1 MDETNTRYSC
11 SQEETKDI
19 GDIVNDQDRANA
31 FIGRL
36 TGKALN
42 DPILA
47 GLRRLAKHRNSTQPI
62 PSQEGDDVLQPGGL
76 TAGQTRRRDAEAQRT
91 HVPDP
96 VLAALQRAHKH
107 RGGR

>member
-1 MDETNTRYSC
+1 M
-11 SQEETKDI
+11 SQ
-19 GDIVNDQDRANA
+19 DQDRANA

-47 GLRRLAKHRNSTQPI
+47 GLQRLANHRNPSKVT

-76 TAGQTRRRDAEAQRT
+76 TVGQTRRRDAETQRT
-91 HVPDP
+91 HVSDP
-96 VLAALQRAHKH
+96 MLAALQRAHKH
-107 RGGR
+107 RQG

>member
-1 MDETNTRYSC
+1 M
-11 SQEETKDI
+11 SQ
-19 GDIVNDQDRANA
+19 DQDRANA

-47 GLRRLAKHRNSTQPI
+47 GLQRLAKHRNSPKVT

-76 TAGQTRRRDAEAQRT
+76 TTGQTRRRDAETQRT

-96 VLAALQRAHKH
+96 MLAALQRAHKH
-107 RGGR
+107 RQG

>member
-1 MDETNTRYSC
+1 M
-11 SQEETKDI
+11 
-19 GDIVNDQDRANA
+19 NDQDRANA

-47 GLRRLAKHRNSTQPI
+47 GLQRLAKHRKPSVEPEDV
-62 PSQEGDDVLQPGGL
+62 SQEGDDVLQPGGL
-76 TAGQTRRRDAEAQRT
+76 TAGQTRRRDAETQRT

-96 VLAALQRAHKH
+96 MLAALQRTHKQ